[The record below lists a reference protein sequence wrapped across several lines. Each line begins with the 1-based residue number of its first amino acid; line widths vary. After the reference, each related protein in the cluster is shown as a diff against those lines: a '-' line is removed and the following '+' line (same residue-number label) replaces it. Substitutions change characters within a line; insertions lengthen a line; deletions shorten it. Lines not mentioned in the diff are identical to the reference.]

1 MKVFNPTNLTHTI
14 KIIPRKYEDV
24 LNIVIRHELKDET
37 TIVTDFTDGIDN
49 GYVTI
54 VFPFN
59 FKEGASY
66 EITINGITTLMYRDK
81 GYATSEIDLENYK
94 LL

>member
-1 MKVFNPTNLTHTI
+1 MKVFNLCNSTHTM

-54 VFPFN
+54 TFPFT

-66 EITINGITTLMYRDK
+66 EIVVNGVTDLMYRDK
-81 GYATSEIDLENYK
+81 GYSTSETDLENYK

>member
-1 MKVFNPTNLTHTI
+1 MKVFNPNKSHTM

-54 VFPFN
+54 VFPFT

-66 EITINGITTLMYRDK
+66 EIEVNGITTLLWRGK
-81 GYATSEIDLENYK
+81 GYATNKTDLENYK

>member
-1 MKVFNPTNLTHTI
+1 MKVFNPINSSHTI

-37 TIVTDFTDGIDN
+37 TIVTDFSDGIDN

-54 VFPFN
+54 VFSFI

-66 EITINGITTLMYRDK
+66 EIVVNGVTDLMYRDK
-81 GYATSEIDLENYK
+81 GYATSETDLENYK

>member
-1 MKVFNPTNLTHTI
+1 MKVFNPNNSSHTM
-14 KIIPRKYEDV
+14 KIIPRKYEDI

-54 VFPFN
+54 VFPFT

-66 EITINGITTLMYRDK
+66 EIVVNGFTTLMYRDK
-81 GYATSEIDLENYK
+81 GYATSETNLENYK

>member
-1 MKVFNPTNLTHTI
+1 MKVFNPINSSHTM

-37 TIVTDFTDGIDN
+37 TIVTDFSDGIDN

-54 VFPFN
+54 VFSFI

-66 EITINGITTLMYRDK
+66 EIVVNGVTDLMYRDK
-81 GYATSEIDLENYK
+81 GYATSKIDLENYK